1 MKNNWQEVKLDNV
14 CELIA
19 GFAFKSKDFG
29 AYPDKVVKIT
39 NIEPPFVNMTNLVGV
54 DLSKYN
60 RNNLAK
66 FIVKRGDYVLAMTG
80 ATIGKLGRI
89 SNDDIAYINQRVLK
103 FKPND
108 GVDKDFLF
116 FILSESNFSQYI
128 LNHIDSE
135 SAQANISAKTIGQY
149 EFELPPLDAQKRIS
163 AVLGSLDNKIELNNK
178 INQNLDWEDYFS
190 ICRKIIKLEKEN
202 QNLEAQAQAIFK
214 SWFVDFE
221 PFGGKM
227 PADWKSGTFSELIAN
242 TVGGDWGKDE
252 LQDNY
257 TEEVYCIRG
266 ADIPD
271 VKIGNRGKM
280 PKRYILQKNYSLK
293 KLNDGDLVV
302 EISGGSPTQ
311 STGRI
316 AAISDYLLNRYKNKI
331 ICTNF
336 CKSLKPKKNYS
347 EYVYHYWQYLYDK
360 NIFFGYENGTTG
372 IKNLDISAFLE
383 TEPVIIPSQNILV
396 AFAEV
401 CKKTFA
407 QIYHNGYENET
418 LAQLRDT
425 LLPKL
430 MSGEIDVS
438 DVAV

>member
-1 MKNNWQEVKLDNV
+1 MKKVKYLPLKNF
-14 CELIA
+14 ISYISR
-19 GFAFKSKDFG
+19 G
-29 AYPDKVVKIT
+29 IT
-39 NIEPPFVNMTNLVGV
+39 P
-54 DLSKYN
+54 KYTESDGICVLN
-60 RNNLAK
+60 QKCIRNNRISIVQARKHNIKAK
-66 FIVKRGDYVLAMTG
+66 N
-80 ATIGKLGRI
+80 I
-89 SNDDIAYINQRVLK
+89 SNDKLLRKWDILVNSTGTGTLGRVAQIKQDVIATADSHITIVRPNQDVNAAFLGYALK
-103 FKPND
+103 YNQQSIEALAEGSTGQTELSKE
-108 GVDKDFLF
+108 KLKER
-116 FILSESNFSQYI
+116 ILIPCFEYKEQAKISEI
-128 LNHIDSE
+128 LL
-135 SAQANISAKTIGQY
+135 Y
-149 EFELPPLDAQKRIS
+149 LDER
-163 AVLGSLDNKIELNNK
+163 LELNEK
-178 INQNLDWEDYFS
+178 I
-190 ICRKIIKLEKEN
+190 N

-221 PFGGKM
+221 PFDGKM
-227 PADWKSGTFSELIAN
+227 PADWKSGTFSELITN

-336 CKSLKPKKNYS
+336 CKSLKPRKNYS

-401 CKKTFA
+401 CRKTFA

-418 LAQLRDT
+418 LAQLRDA

-438 DVAV
+438 EVAV

>member
-1 MKNNWQEVKLDNV
+1 MKNWKFVSLGEICDVNKNSFTKNDKYEYINYLDTGNITENKINDILRIDDLSLIPSRAKRKIQKNDVIFSTVRPNQKHYGIIKKPIENMICSTGFAVISGKKDMLDNRFLYYYLSQDEIV
-14 CELIA
+14 NYLQVIA
-19 GFAFKSKDFG
+19 ENSVSV
-29 AYPDKVVKIT
+29 YPSIKPTDITKLKIKLPEIT
-39 NIEPPFVNMTNLVGV
+39 EQRKIADIL
-54 DLSKYN
+54 DSLS
-60 RNNLAK
+60 
-66 FIVKRGDYVLAMTG
+66 
-80 ATIGKLGRI
+80 
-89 SNDDIAYINQRVLK
+89 
-103 FKPND
+103 
-108 GVDKDFLF
+108 
-116 FILSESNFSQYI
+116 
-128 LNHIDSE
+128 
-135 SAQANISAKTIGQY
+135 
-149 EFELPPLDAQKRIS
+149 
-163 AVLGSLDNKIELNNK
+163 NKIEYNSY

-202 QNLEAQAQAIFK
+202 QNLESQAQAIFK

>member
-1 MKNNWQEVKLDNV
+1 M
-14 CELIA
+14 
-19 GFAFKSKDFG
+19 
-29 AYPDKVVKIT
+29 
-39 NIEPPFVNMTNLVGV
+39 VGV
-54 DLSKYN
+54 L
-60 RNNLAK
+60 
-66 FIVKRGDYVLAMTG
+66 
-80 ATIGKLGRI
+80 
-89 SNDDIAYINQRVLK
+89 
-103 FKPND
+103 
-108 GVDKDFLF
+108 
-116 FILSESNFSQYI
+116 
-128 LNHIDSE
+128 DSLE
-135 SAQANISAKTIGQY
+135 
-149 EFELPPLDAQKRIS
+149 
-163 AVLGSLDNKIELNNK
+163 NKIRYNTL
-178 INQNLDWEDYFS
+178 INQNLES
-190 ICRKIIKLEKEN
+190 
-202 QNLEAQAQAIFK
+202 QAQAIFK

-227 PADWKSGTFSELIAN
+227 PADWKSGTFSELITN

-336 CKSLKPKKNYS
+336 CKSLKPRKNYS

-401 CKKTFA
+401 CRKTFA

-438 DVAV
+438 DMAV

>member
-1 MKNNWQEVKLDNV
+1 MKNYWQEVKVGDIGEVVGGGTPSTKCSDYYGGDIPWITPKDLSNFRNRYISRGERMISKLGLENSSAKMLPPFSV
-14 CELIA
+14 LFTSRAPIGYIAIAKNELCTNQ
-19 GFAFKSKDFG
+19 GFKSII
-29 AYPDKVVKIT
+29 PDPKKCDALFLYYLLKYKK
-39 NIEPPFVNMTNLVGV
+39 NDIE
-54 DLSKYN
+54 S
-60 RNNLAK
+60 
-66 FIVKRGDYVLAMTG
+66 
-80 ATIGKLGRI
+80 
-89 SNDDIAYINQRVLK
+89 IANGSTFQEVSGTALK
-103 FKPND
+103 
-108 GVDKDFLF
+108 
-116 FILSESNFSQYI
+116 NFEVSI
-128 LNHIDSE
+128 
-135 SAQANISAKTIGQY
+135 
-149 EFELPPLDAQKRIS
+149 PPLDEQRKIAGILS
-163 AVLGSLDNKIELNNK
+163 ALDDKIELNNK
-178 INQNLDWEDYFS
+178 INQNLDWEDYFR
-190 ICRKIIKLEKEN
+190 ICRRIYELEKEN
-202 QNLEAQAQAIFK
+202 QNLESQAQAIFK

-227 PADWKSGTFSELIAN
+227 PADWKSGTFSELITN

-336 CKSLKPKKNYS
+336 CKSLKPRKNYS

-401 CKKTFA
+401 CRKTFA

-438 DVAV
+438 DMAV

>member
-1 MKNNWQEVKLDNV
+1 MGTNWRTVKFGDICKINNETYSISENWDFVNYLDTGNITKNVINEFQFISIKNDKLPSRARRKVKNGNIIYSTVRPNQEHYGYITSQPQNFLVST
-14 CELIA
+14 
-19 GFAFKSKDFG
+19 GFAVIDVNLNLADSKFI
-29 AYPDKVVKIT
+29 YYNLT
-39 NIEPPFVNMTNLVGV
+39 QREYTNL
-54 DLSKYN
+54 LQSIAEQSTTTYPSIKS
-60 RNNLAK
+60 
-66 FIVKRGDYVLAMTG
+66 I
-80 ATIGKLGRI
+80 
-89 SNDDIAYINQRVLK
+89 DIANLK
-103 FKPND
+103 ISIPSLSVQK
-108 GVDKDFLF
+108 KIAA
-116 FILSESNFSQYI
+116 ILS
-128 LNHIDSE
+128 
-135 SAQANISAKTIGQY
+135 A
-149 EFELPPLDAQKRIS
+149 LD
-163 AVLGSLDNKIELNNK
+163 DKIELNEK
-178 INQNLDWEDYFS
+178 INQNLDWEDYFR
-190 ICRKIIKLEKEN
+190 ICRRIYELEKEN
-202 QNLEAQAQAIFK
+202 QNLESQAQAIFK

-227 PADWKSGTFSELIAN
+227 PADWKSGTFSELITN

-336 CKSLKPKKNYS
+336 CKSLKPRKNYS

-401 CKKTFA
+401 CRKTFA